1 MDAAARRE
9 SATDMQN
16 SFNAGMFGMTG
27 HAPRP
32 NRQTLEAP
40 KSMQHYR
47 SPMPYVDCRGLAEL
61 THF

>member
-1 MDAAARRE
+1 MPAAARRE

-32 NRQTLEAP
+32 NRANIRGAKKYATLQ
-40 KSMQHYR
+40 K
-47 SPMPYVDCRGLAEL
+47 PYALC
-61 THF
+61 